1 MWPKMEANKADEG
14 LKSTLLNDKYYIL
27 LCELI
32 GLENLNWKKVH
43 LLEKNRFSP
52 TNYCIS

>member
-1 MWPKMEANKADEG
+1 MWPKMEANNAG

-32 GLENLNWKKVH
+32 GLANLDWKKVH
-43 LLEKNRFSP
+43 LLKKK
-52 TNYCIS
+52 